1 MLAGD
6 GEARGRVLSTF
17 EAQKWEGDSNAAM
30 LYIFYLLIL
39 TFYLLLLL
47 SQEEEEE

>member
-6 GEARGRVLSTF
+6 GEARARMLPSS
-17 EAQKWEGDSNAAM
+17 EAQKRQGDSNAAM
-30 LYIFYLLIL
+30 HHTVDQVIITLY
-39 TFYLLLLL
+39 LLL

>member
-30 LYIFYLLIL
+30 HHIFNQVIL
-39 TFYLLLLL
+39 TLYLLLL